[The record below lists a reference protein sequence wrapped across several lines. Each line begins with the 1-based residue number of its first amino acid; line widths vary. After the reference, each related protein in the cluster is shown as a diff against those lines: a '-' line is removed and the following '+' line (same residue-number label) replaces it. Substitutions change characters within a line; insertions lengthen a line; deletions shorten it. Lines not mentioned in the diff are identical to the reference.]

1 MDELIKVIILG
12 IIEGITE
19 FLPISSTGHL
29 IVATSYLDLRES
41 LRGTFEIF
49 IQIGAVFAVIAFY
62 AGDLW
67 QQARSIQHNV
77 GARRLWLNV
86 FVAFIPAAVLGLLF
100 DDYIESV
107 LFSPVVVALALIVGG
122 IGFIVIE
129 RFIVPKRYPDVV
141 VTAANTADGVADA
154 AIVTETATL
163 EAITMRQAF
172 IIGLWQTLAL
182 IPGMSRSG
190 MSIIGGMLGGLNR
203 TTATQF
209 SFYLAIPTLG
219 GATVYTLLR
228 DLDSINADDLVLL
241 FVGAAVSAVVAW
253 LSIAW
258 LLRYISRNNFIPF
271 GYYRIIVGV
280 LILILVAIGTL

>member
-1 MDELIKVIILG
+1 MDELIKVVILG

-29 IVATSYLDLRES
+29 IVATSFLDLRES

-62 AGDLW
+62 ASDLW
-67 QQARSIQHNV
+67 QQARSIRHDI
-77 GARRLWLNV
+77 GTRRLWLNILI
-86 FVAFIPAAVLGLLF
+86 AFIPAALLGLLF
-100 DDYIESV
+100 DDWIESV

-122 IGFIVIE
+122 IAFIVIE
-129 RFIVPKRYPDVV
+129 RFIVPRQHPSA
-141 VTAANTADGVADA
+141 TATVPGSEAAA
-154 AIVTETATL
+154 AIASETATL
-163 EAITMRQAF
+163 EAVNMRQAL

-190 MSIIGGMLGGLNR
+190 MSIIGGMLSGLNR

-219 GATVYTLLR
+219 GATVYALLR
-228 DLDSINADDLVLL
+228 DLNAISGDDLLLL
-241 FVGAAVSAVVAW
+241 FIGAAISGVVAW

-258 LLRYISRNNFIPF
+258 LLRYISRNNFIAF

-280 LILILVAIGTL
+280 LILLLAAAELV